1 MKRKNRF
8 NKTMAFQFT
17 MTAFV
22 ALMIAFVLLVGA
34 FLIYINVLDWS
45 IEVPEKGPKPISPI
59 RTLVFTV
66 LISFIVGTAITV
78 YLSKI
83 VIRPLSELKTLT
95 AEVARGNFEVKIKT
109 DDIPKNEFGEF
120 FEDFNTMVTE
130 LKKNEML
137 KSDFISNVSHEFK
150 TPLSIIQGYATLL
163 QDENISEEDRVK
175 YSQTIFEATEK
186 LTILVNDIL
195 KISKIDNRKVTIETS
210 TYQLDEQIRECI
222 LSFEELWSDKEID
235 LNIEME
241 EITINAD
248 KNLLSNVWNNL
259 INNAIKFSNPGGK
272 IDINLTSKDEN
283 VIFKI
288 KDYGCGIKQEDIPY
302 IFDKF
307 YQADKSH
314 ASKGNGLGLSLAK
327 KIIELSSGSIEVKST
342 ISEGSEFIVTIPQ
355 KLNKNLT

>member
-8 NKTMAFQFT
+8 NKTMAFQLT
-17 MTAFV
+17 MAAFI
-22 ALMIAFVLLVGA
+22 ALIIAFVLLIGA
-34 FLIYINVLDWS
+34 FLIYINVLDWQ
-45 IEVPEKGPKPISPI
+45 IEAPESPSRPLSPF
-59 RTLVFTV
+59 RTLFFTV
-66 LISFIVGTAITV
+66 LISFIVGVSITI
-78 YLSKI
+78 YLSRV

-163 QDENISEEDRVK
+163 QDENISEDDRIK

-222 LSFEELWSDKEID
+222 LSFEELWSNKNID

-259 INNAIKFSNPGGK
+259 INNAIKFSNTGGK
-272 IDINLTSKDEN
+272 IDINLTLKDGN
-283 VIFKI
+283 VIFSI

-314 ASKGNGLGLSLAK
+314 ASKGNGLGLPLAK
-327 KIIELSSGSIEVKST
+327 KIVELSSGNIEVNSV
-342 ISEGSEFIVTIPQ
+342 INEGSEFIVTIPQ